1 MIDENRLI
9 QDYDKFTFTSEHQ
22 KRQIKDLLEYIIKL
36 QTKSCDWVP
45 CSKELPKDEKLLY
58 WTTHEDDSVILHGYS
73 KKHGFIY
80 NWEVDDL
87 DKRARQGQVVAWTPI
102 YEPQPYVIER
112 R

>member
-9 QDYDKFTFTSEHQ
+9 QDYDKFTFTDSHQ
-22 KRQIKDLLEYIIKL
+22 KRQIKDLLEHLIRL
-36 QTKSCDWVP
+36 QVGSNKWIP
-45 CSKELPKDEKLLY
+45 CSAEMPEDEKLLY

-87 DKRARQGQVVAWTPI
+87 EKRASQGQVVAWMPI
-102 YEPQPYVIER
+102 YKPQPYAIER